1 MDETT
6 PSHVASVRRF
16 NRFYT
21 SQIGVLQDGLLA
33 SPFSLTE
40 VRVLYELA
48 HREAPMARD
57 LAADLGIDAG
67 YLSRILLR
75 FKKRRF
81 VTQKPSSSDARQ
93 RPLSLTA
100 LGARTFGELDARA
113 RTAVEQMLARV
124 AGGDRPRVIE
134 AMQTIES
141 LLGPRAEP
149 KVPYLLRPHQPGDMG
164 WVVQRHGEIYA
175 EEYGWNERFEGLVA
189 EVVAKFIEHLDLERE
204 RCWIAE
210 REGERVGCVFLVK
223 KSATV
228 AQLRLLLVEP
238 IARGL
243 GIGKRLVNECE
254 RFARRAGYRR
264 IRLWTQSVLRP
275 ARHIYEQAG
284 YRLVSEEPHHS
295 FGADL
300 VAEIW
305 ERSL

>member
-1 MDETT
+1 MNKTT
-6 PSHVASVRRF
+6 TSHVATVRRF

-57 LAADLGIDAG
+57 LAAELGIDAG

-75 FKKRRF
+75 FKEQRL
-81 VTQKPSSSDARQ
+81 VTQRPSKSDARQ
-93 RPLSLTA
+93 RPLALTA
-100 LGARTFGELDARA
+100 LGARTFDDLDARA
-113 RTAVEQMLARV
+113 TEAVQRMLARV
-124 AGGDRPRVIE
+124 PGGDRPRLIE
-134 AMQTIES
+134 AMHTMES

-149 KVPYLLRPHQPGDMG
+149 KVPYLLRPHQSGDMG

-175 EEYGWNERFEGLVA
+175 EEHGWNERFEGLVA
-189 EVVAKFIEHLDLERE
+189 EVVARFIKHFDRERE

-210 REGERVGCVFLVK
+210 REGERAGCVFLVK
-223 KSATV
+223 KSSTV

-238 IARGL
+238 SARGL

-254 RFARRAGYRR
+254 GFARRAGYRK

-284 YRLVSEEPHHS
+284 YRLTSEEPHDT

>member
-6 PSHVASVRRF
+6 PSHVATIRRF

-21 SQIGVLQDGLLA
+21 SRIGVLQDGLLE

-40 VRVLYELA
+40 VRVLFELA
-48 HREAPMARD
+48 HREAPRAKD

-75 FKKRRF
+75 FKERRL
-81 VTQKPSSSDARQ
+81 VTKKPSRNDARQ
-93 RPLSLTA
+93 RPLALTP
-100 LGARTFGELDARA
+100 LGTRTFGDLDARA
-113 RTAVEQMLARV
+113 REAVRRMLAKV
-124 AGGDRPRVIE
+124 SGADRPRLIE
-134 AMQTIES
+134 AMHTIES
-141 LLGPRAEP
+141 LLAPGAEP

-175 EEYGWNERFEGLVA
+175 QEYGWNERFEGLVA
-189 EVVAKFIEHLDLERE
+189 EIVAKFIEHFDPERE
-204 RCWIAE
+204 RSWIAE
-210 REGERVGCVFLVK
+210 REGERVGCVFLAR
-223 KSATV
+223 KSSTV

-238 IARGL
+238 SARGL
-243 GIGKRLVNECE
+243 GIGKRLVSECE
-254 RFARRAGYRR
+254 RFARRAGYRK
-264 IRLWTQSVLRP
+264 IRLWTQSVLRA
-275 ARHIYEQAG
+275 ARHVYAQAG
-284 YRLVSEEPHHS
+284 YRLVSEEPHDS